1 MGNYADLKA
10 SIGGGAPVLLP
21 VFAIADLPAA
31 STDLTG
37 AVVVVTG
44 TAHATETTQLAVCTG
59 AAWKYAEDGVTTV
72 S

>member
-1 MGNYADLKA
+1 MGEYADLKA

-21 VFAIADLPAA
+21 VYAIADLPAA
-31 STDLTG
+31 SAALTG

-44 TAHATETTQLAVCTG
+44 TAHATITTQLAVCNGTT
-59 AAWKYAEDGVTTV
+59 WKYAEDGVTTV